1 MAPGDRSGEDATW
14 LGRAAQSWLPTD
26 DPNARALIVAFLRQ
40 AAAAAG
46 DPIAELRD
54 GMSRWFG
61 SRAAAM
67 LPSPRCGPVRLA
79 GDVIA
84 LEPLATLRQPTMWP
98 HRPKRLPNELFIS
111 GP

>member
-1 MAPGDRSGEDATW
+1 MTIQLVVVRP
-14 LGRAAQSWLPTD
+14 
-26 DPNARALIVAFLRQ
+26 
-40 AAAAAG
+40 
-46 DPIAELRD
+46 
-54 GMSRWFG
+54 FG
-61 SRAAAM
+61 TYAK
-67 LPSPRCGPVRLA
+67 